1 MISQF
6 CFAMAPSVK
15 SVKRSTP
22 SKPAREVPAFPD
34 VKRLL
39 KKPSP
44 MKSMKVSSTYE
55 AGVRTSTKWKKGD
68 RKREKFSINH
78 SQPFVVKAHYV
89 VECIG
94 ENSFKVLKRVQRGRL
109 FVVQ

>member
-1 MISQF
+1 
-6 CFAMAPSVK
+6 MAPSVK
-15 SVKRSTP
+15 SAKRFTP
-22 SKPAREVPAFPD
+22 SKPARKVPAFPD

-39 KKPSP
+39 KKPP
-44 MKSMKVSSTYE
+44 PVKSMKVSSTYE
-55 AGVRTSTKWKKGD
+55 AGAQTSTKWKKGD
-68 RKREKFSINH
+68 RKREKFSIDH
-78 SQPFVVKAHYV
+78 CQPFVMKAHYV